1 MTKGTPA
8 FRPASSPKA
17 AKRTR
22 LALLAAVAVAGWIA
36 LFEREAPTADEGQP
50 VFGLDEAEILAV
62 EIERPGEPT
71 VRLTRDNEGFVVA
84 EGDGPESSADSGEV
98 DLLLQNVGSLRF
110 ERELEGVREEDFSE
124 FGLAPAG
131 LAIRVFPKGDSRN
144 AQPLTAGF
152 GDETPASGNRYLRLG
167 DRVLVTSAFAR
178 DNFDRDAWNLRDK
191 RVFRLDAPA
200 ARRLR
205 LTTGA
210 GQAVEVAREEG
221 LWTIVRPYRLAA
233 DPYEASQFASR
244 LLDAEMAGLAA
255 DAGAAGEDPFG
266 LNPPRLSAELELVFG
281 PQEQAAA
288 HTIHFGGES
297 RTPPGVFA
305 RIEPDPL
312 VFVVGRPLFDA
323 LHEAA
328 GAELESLRYLRLF
341 RFAGFRAAAL
351 RVTSPEGEFFFERR
365 DGEEGRE
372 WTMEAGGLTPTQVDT
387 AAVEDLLYK
396 LNSTDADRVDAAN
409 LPEAG
414 AEWTIA
420 VTEQTDDGEGR
431 TEPETVRL
439 RVSAAGEAHALRAG
453 DERTLAVSADAW
465 TAITDLFAA
474 ARAPAEQP

>member
-1 MTKGTPA
+1 M
-8 FRPASSPKA
+8 R
-17 AKRTR
+17 RTTL
-22 LALLAAVAVAGWIA
+22 LALLAAGAVAGWIA
-36 LFEREAPTADEGQP
+36 LFEREEPTADEGQP

-71 VRLTRDNEGFVVA
+71 VRLTRNNEGFVVA

-244 LLDAEMAGLAA
+244 LLDAEMAGLAP
-255 DAGAAGEDPFG
+255 DAGPEPGDSFG
-266 LNPPRLSAELELVFG
+266 LGAPRLRAELSLVVG
-281 PQEQAAA
+281 PQEEEISR
-288 HTIHFGGES
+288 TIHFGEES

-305 RIEPDPL
+305 RVESDPL
-312 VFVVGRPLFDA
+312 VFVVGKPLFDA
-323 LHEAA
+323 LRE
-328 GAELESLRYLRLF
+328 GATTELASLRSLDLF
-341 RFAGFRAAAL
+341 RFAGFQAVTLLVRGPDGEAL
-351 RVTSPEGEFFFERR
+351 FQRR
-365 DGEEGRE
+365 EGEEGRE
-372 WTMEAGGLTPTQVDT
+372 WTMETGGSLPLVVDT

-396 LNSTDADRVDAAN
+396 LNSTDAESVDEKQ
-409 LPEAG
+409 LPSGG
-414 AEWTIA
+414 AVWTFA
-420 VTEQTDDGEGR
+420 VTEASGDTE
-431 TEPETVRL
+431 TTAASEPETVRL
-439 RVSAAGEAHALRAG
+439 TVSQSGEVQALRAG
-453 DERTLAVSADAW
+453 DERTLVLSGEAW
-465 TAITDLFAA
+465 GEITQLLAA
-474 ARAPAEQP
+474 ARKPPEEP